1 MALGTQFAPV
11 LAAAKTGGEWA
22 IAVLYREFQPKLLRY
37 LSAQEPRDG
46 EDLAAETWLDAAA
59 GLVRFS
65 GDEPGF
71 QRWLFT
77 IAHRRLID
85 LRRRRG
91 RSPRAGADLSEIGER
106 PGPDDTE
113 ALALAATETDV
124 ALAHIA
130 ALPPDQAAVVL
141 LRVVAGLDV
150 ADVAEIVGKKPGTV
164 RVLQHRALTRLAER
178 LTREGRPVTK

>member
-46 EDLAAETWLDAAA
+46 EDLAASA

-65 GDEPGF
+65 GDEHGF

-91 RSPRAGADLSEIGER
+91 RSPRATSDLSVFGER

-113 ALALAATETDV
+113 ALALAATEADV

-150 ADVAEIVGKKPGTV
+150 ADVAEIVGKKPGAV

-178 LTREGRPVTK
+178 LTREGRPVTQ